1 MPLPLPLPCGIASI
15 SILILLEVGFNWS
28 VEFSFFYKVQ
38 SLIGE
43 IIELISKT
51 LIRLCMRLAKIIFT
65 NLFYY
70 STYICYY
77 SKVSLHFLILFM
89 SSNVLFQLI
98 FIFIFIYCT
107 FSKKFSIAVK

>member
-1 MPLPLPLPCGIASI
+1 MPLPLPLPCGIASF

-51 LIRLCMRLAKIIFT
+51 LIRLCMCLAKIIFT

-70 STYICYY
+70 ST
-77 SKVSLHFLILFM
+77 
-89 SSNVLFQLI
+89 
-98 FIFIFIYCT
+98 
-107 FSKKFSIAVK
+107 

>member
-51 LIRLCMRLAKIIFT
+51 LIRLCMCLAKIIFT

-70 STYICYY
+70 ST
-77 SKVSLHFLILFM
+77 
-89 SSNVLFQLI
+89 
-98 FIFIFIYCT
+98 
-107 FSKKFSIAVK
+107 